1 MKNNKSPSQINNN
14 SDLVQV
20 FCILD
25 GICKSLGLSEIK
37 NLKGGRSP
45 CLNLRTCPKPS
56 NLLKTED
63 NFRIFTCP
71 I

>member
-45 CLNLRTCPKPS
+45 CLNLSEALTVIPDTHRT
-56 NLLKTED
+56 
-63 NFRIFTCP
+63 
-71 I
+71 